1 MDRSGLS
8 NRIATKTRIT
18 DVCASV
24 YPVVSLNIQAMSPLI
39 VATVANPRVHATT
52 RRVANEAFA

>member
-18 DVCASV
+18 EVCASV
-24 YPVVSLNIQAMSPLI
+24 YPVVSLQAMSPLI